1 MVRIE
6 RRFASVGYRTPENSA
21 TVPEYSATFDALG
34 PGPRVVTIG
43 LNADETPGPVAR

>member
-1 MVRIE
+1 VRW
-6 RRFASVGYRTPENSA
+6 FLSVGYRIAENA
-21 TVPEYSATFDALG
+21 DTVADRNATFDALG